1 MKNVPGFYY
10 KNTAVGAARRVMNG
24 KKAAP
29 DAMRETVGQVVSWC
43 ILIALAGYMGWNHEQ
58 MEEFAQDACRI
69 SEDFCVR
76 ARVNGDAAAKKWLDG
91 EVKPLHFTLPPDKP
105 IKKRADRDELAQKRM
120 GADVAWK
127 LMGLTM
133 LQMQKPDLQMDALDA
148 QNVLNEAKS
157 VYNDRFLDWAKEGD
171 AYGME
176 RLKRD
181 VEAVLGEQVDVV
193 DDGRGAVF
201 SDKLY

>member
-1 MKNVPGFYY
+1 MKNVPAYY
-10 KNTAVGAARRVMNG
+10 LKNAAVGTALRVMNG

-58 MEEFAQDACRI
+58 MEKFEEKKCRI
-69 SEDFCVR
+69 SEDFRVR
-76 ARVNGDAAAKKWLDG
+76 ARVNGEAAAEKWLDG

-133 LQMQKPDLQMDALDA
+133 LQMQKPDMQMDAMDA

-157 VYNDRFLDWAKEGD
+157 VYNDRFLDWAREGD

-176 RLKRD
+176 RLKQD
-181 VEAVLGEQVDVV
+181 VEAVLGEQVDVT
-193 DDGRGAVF
+193 DDGRGAIF

>member
-1 MKNVPGFYY
+1 M
-10 KNTAVGAARRVMNG
+10 
-24 KKAAP
+24 
-29 DAMRETVGQVVSWC
+29 
-43 ILIALAGYMGWNHEQ
+43 
-58 MEEFAQDACRI
+58 
-69 SEDFCVR
+69 
-76 ARVNGDAAAKKWLDG
+76 
-91 EVKPLHFTLPPDKP
+91 
-105 IKKRADRDELAQKRM
+105 
-120 GADVAWK
+120 AWK

-133 LQMQKPDLQMDALDA
+133 LQMQKPDMQKPDMHMDAMDA

-157 VYNDRFLDWAKEGD
+157 VYNDRFLDWAREGD